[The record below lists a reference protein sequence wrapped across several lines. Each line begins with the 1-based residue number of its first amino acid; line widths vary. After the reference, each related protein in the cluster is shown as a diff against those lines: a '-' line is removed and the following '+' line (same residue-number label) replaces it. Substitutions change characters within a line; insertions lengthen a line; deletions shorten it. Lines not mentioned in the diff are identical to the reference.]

1 MCTFG
6 TLCGVGDPV
15 KAISALEFS
24 EGTEVTDL
32 KNGATEISEET
43 KETLFFFK
51 NQPSS
56 PFPPLAPLLRF

>member
-15 KAISALEFS
+15 KAIGALEFR

-43 KETLFFFK
+43 EKIFAFLK
-51 NQPSS
+51 K
-56 PFPPLAPLLRF
+56 